1 MEEEQKQEETE
12 EEKNKEEERSIYI
25 KNVDY
30 NTESKELEA
39 HFAQCGKI
47 EKVTIVCDKYNGHPL
62 GYAYMKFADV
72 ESAKKAIETLNDSL
86 FKGRQI
92 TVVPKRKNVPFR
104 GKYNRRVAR
113 RGYRYRGFYG
123 RRYR

>member
-1 MEEEQKQEETE
+1 MADRNESSPTKAATTQDAQEKPKEEAKAMEPQTNEEKPEEQKLANTVEEEQKQEETE

-62 GYAYMKFADV
+62 GYTFF
-72 ESAKKAIETLNDSL
+72 I
-86 FKGRQI
+86 
-92 TVVPKRKNVPFR
+92 
-104 GKYNRRVAR
+104 
-113 RGYRYRGFYG
+113 
-123 RRYR
+123 